1 MNELNAR
8 DEKLHVS
15 TRGSS
20 KTVQVPEKPPPQAI
34 GTMAP
39 RNYDENFEESHSVD
53 QKKQAHNEAD
63 EQATTDSAGLT
74 AKQEEE
80 MNELNARDEKKH
92 VEDRA
97 QAIAVKQHLKAKA
110 KQHLTPS
117 QQQEYR
123 NLNAGELTPEQ
134 KKEYDRM
141 NNQSRADSDDEHN
154 ADHKHSDGDA
164 VEAMDVDGAHSSSKH
179 VDSAGLT
186 KEQEK
191 EAEELNTKEIVSE
204 TRAQAVAEKK
214 QAHTEADEQAT
225 ADSAGL
231 TAKQEKEMNELNAR
245 DEKKHVE
252 DRAQAIAVKQHLKAK
267 AKQHLTPSQQ
277 QEYRNLNA
285 GELTPEQKKEYDRMN
300 NQSRADSDDEHNADH
315 KHSDGDAVEAMD
327 V

>member
-74 AKQEEE
+74 AKQE
-80 MNELNARDEKKH
+80 
-92 VEDRA
+92 
-97 QAIAVKQHLKAKA
+97 
-110 KQHLTPS
+110 
-117 QQQEYR
+117 
-123 NLNAGELTPEQ
+123 
-134 KKEYDRM
+134 
-141 NNQSRADSDDEHN
+141 
-154 ADHKHSDGDA
+154 
-164 VEAMDVDGAHSSSKH
+164 
-179 VDSAGLT
+179 
-186 KEQEK
+186 
-191 EAEELNTKEIVSE
+191 
-204 TRAQAVAEKK
+204 
-214 QAHTEADEQAT
+214 
-225 ADSAGL
+225 
-231 TAKQEKEMNELNAR
+231 KEMNELNAR

-277 QEYRNLNA
+277 QQGLKAVHDFFSPDNRQ
-285 GELTPEQKKEYDRMN
+285 QKKFEELSATTGPCGDP
-300 NQSRADSDDEHNADH
+300 AF
-315 KHSDGDAVEAMD
+315 SDGDHDPAFTD
-327 V
+327 GSSDP